1 MARGR
6 GIPLTCTFCKRVI
19 DGSLPRVIPNAQDDE
34 RAKDLDITGE
44 ANIGSYAGVPLRF
57 SDGRLYGML
66 CALSHSPDPSLQER
80 DAEFMRVLARLVA
93 DQLERE
99 ELQSKNRRLLIRATA
114 ADAMLTAL
122 EARHSYTG
130 KHSRLV
136 LELSAAVAR
145 RMGLSEEEV
154 AEIEQAA
161 VLHDIGKLGIPDE
174 ILKKRESLDD
184 REWEIMREH
193 PLIGEHIVSSIEG
206 LAYLAPIIRAE
217 HERWDGEGYPDG
229 LSGEQIPLASRIVFA
244 CDAYDAMISDRS
256 YRKALGVQAAL
267 EELRKNAGTQFCPHT
282 VPVLLSVL
290 DGGDAELDD

>member
-1 MARGR
+1 
-6 GIPLTCTFCKRVI
+6 VI

-122 EARHSYTG
+122 EARHSYKG

-145 RMGLSEEEV
+145 KMGLSEEEV

-217 HERWDGEGYPDG
+217 HERWTARVTRTVSP
-229 LSGEQIPLASRIVFA
+229 ASR
-244 CDAYDAMISDRS
+244 S
-256 YRKALGVQAAL
+256 LLPAASFSP
-267 EELRKNAGTQFCPHT
+267 ATPT
-282 VPVLLSVL
+282 TP
-290 DGGDAELDD
+290 